1 MRPTGCCAASA
12 AARDGPVVTAR
23 ILLSPRSGAV
33 RIALVIDG
41 TLTDYVLWFPG
52 SPDGV
57 GDLHSGR
64 VTARAKAMGGVF
76 VEIGGEEGFLPD
88 GAGGG
93 GLSDGDAVAVR
104 VTRAAHG
111 DHSGGGQGGGRKGKR
126 LAVAKGTAPG
136 PRPGLI
142 ERGPGPLADLLA
154 HAPDAELRADDY
166 ALIADLRGRFPRIDH
181 DKDAFAGIEDEVAG
195 LAEPVFPLPMGA
207 RASVSPTP
215 ALTAID
221 VDAGAATADR
231 AGKAASQAWLNRAA
245 IPELARQIRL
255 RSLGGAILIDFAGMR
270 PSARASLGPD
280 LASALAGDP
289 AKPRLIGFTAL
300 GFAEI
305 LRPRLRAPLH
315 DLLERAR
322 P

>member
-12 AARDGPVVTAR
+12 AARDGPDVTAR
-23 ILLSPRSGAV
+23 ILLSPRDGAV
-33 RIALVIDG
+33 RMALVIDG
-41 TLTDYVLWFPG
+41 ILKDYVLWFPEA
-52 SPDGV
+52 PDGV
-57 GDLHSGR
+57 GDLHAGR
-64 VTARAKAMGGVF
+64 VTARAKGMGGVF

-88 GAGGG
+88 GAGGA

-104 VTRAAHG
+104 VTRAA
-111 DHSGGGQGGGRKGKR
+111 QGGKGKR
-126 LAVAKGTAPG
+126 LAVAKETAQG
-136 PRPGLI
+136 AGPGLI

-154 HAPDAELRADDY
+154 VATNAEISADDY
-166 ALIADLRGRFPRIDH
+166 ALIADLRGRFPQIGY
-181 DKDAFAGIEDEVAG
+181 DKQAFAGIEDEVAG
-195 LAEPVFPLPMGA
+195 LAEPVFSLPMGA
-207 RASVSPTP
+207 KASVSPTP

-221 VDAGAATADR
+221 IDGGAATADR
-231 AGKAASQAWLNRAA
+231 AGKAASQARLNRAA

-280 LASALAGDP
+280 LAAALADDP
-289 AKPRLIGFTAL
+289 AKPRLIGFTGL

-315 DLLERAR
+315 EMLRRAR